1 MSNPISNSEL
11 DVMVKN
17 IDRRVQSIEEAIKIL
32 TDLRVN
38 DVEIR
43 TKLENIENKL
53 RARDKVFLALISPLV
68 AGVVT
73 LILYILAGRI

>member
-11 DVMVKN
+11 NVMVKN

-38 DVEIR
+38 EVEIR

>member
-1 MSNPISNSEL
+1 MTKPISNNEL

-38 DVEIR
+38 EVEIR